1 METGMNVEG
10 FRAPSNEEV
19 CAHSAQRLHPASCT
33 GRWEIFCRV
42 IDNHGDAGVCWR
54 LARELAARGAASV
67 RLWIDCPDA
76 LLSLAGMARI
86 DALSVCHAGVTI
98 ARWPDESEAAQADIG
113 DVVIEAF
120 ACELPAAL
128 LARMAV
134 QTPPPAWFNLEYLS
148 AEDWVAGCHG
158 LRSVHPQLGL
168 VKRFC
173 FPGFGAGT
181 GGLLREH
188 GLLEARDAWQAD
200 AAAQAAWLTQLDV
213 PPAWCAARRISLFA
227 YENPAVPGLF
237 AQWARGQEQ
246 TCVLV
251 PPGRVLASLP
261 GGAAAWPV
269 GRVWQD
275 GALCVVI
282 VPFGDQDAYDRLLW
296 SCDLNFVRGEDS
308 FVRAQWAARPLVWHI
323 YPQEDGAHAAK
334 LAAFLRLYA
343 ASPTVVALH
352 EAWNAGRV
360 PDWVKVEDELAG
372 WQARAK
378 CWSAE
383 LASGPELVQ
392 SLVEMV
398 QVHV

>member
-1 METGMNVEG
+1 MGMNVEG
-10 FRAPSNEEV
+10 FRTPGDDAG
-19 CAHSAQRLHPASCT
+19 CAHSGQHLHPLPCT
-33 GRWEIFCRV
+33 GRWDIFCRV

-54 LARELAARGAASV
+54 LARELAARGADSV
-67 RLWIDCPDA
+67 RLWVDCPAA
-76 LLSLAGMARI
+76 LLPLAGMESAV
-86 DALSVCHAGVTI
+86 ALPVCHAGVTI
-98 ARWPDESEAAQADIG
+98 ARWPDEDETAHIDIG

-120 ACELPAAL
+120 ACELPAPL
-128 LARMAV
+128 LARMAA
-134 QTPPPAWFNLEYLS
+134 QALPPAWFNLEYLS
-148 AEDWVAGCHG
+148 AENWVAGCHG

-173 FPGFGAGT
+173 FPGFGVDT
-181 GGLLREH
+181 GGLVRER
-188 GLLEARDAWQAD
+188 GLLAARDAWQAD
-200 AAAQAAWLTQLDV
+200 AAAQAAWLMQLGM
-213 PPAWCAARRISLFA
+213 PPAWGAARRISLFA
-227 YENPAVPGLF
+227 YENPAVSGLF
-237 AQWARGQEQ
+237 AQWARGDEQ

-282 VPFGDQDAYDRLLW
+282 VPFADQDGYDRLLW

-334 LAAFLRLYA
+334 LAAFLRVCA
-343 ASPTVVALH
+343 ASPVVVALH
-352 EAWNAGRV
+352 QAWNGGAL
-360 PDWVKVEDELAG
+360 PDWAAIETEFAG
-372 WQARAK
+372 WQAQARR
-378 CWSAE
+378 WSEE